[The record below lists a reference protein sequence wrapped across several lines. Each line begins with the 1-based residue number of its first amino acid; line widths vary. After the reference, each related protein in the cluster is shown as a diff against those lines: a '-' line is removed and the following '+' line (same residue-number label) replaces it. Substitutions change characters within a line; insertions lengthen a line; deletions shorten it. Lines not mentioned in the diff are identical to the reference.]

1 MTTTAS
7 SNISTTSQG
16 VVLLAFGK
24 PIYGQSAYIL
34 AKSIKHFNQ
43 DIKIALLTDGLAVPP
58 DYSPFDELIN
68 VPVSDYRNRNG
79 GFEPGRAKLLIY
91 DKLPYDYN
99 LFIDADS
106 IALKDIAP
114 LFDEMIATGKPY
126 LTHVVGKHKI
136 HQGNNF
142 AEMQWA
148 WANDIWNRYQLAED
162 DTLYAINS
170 SIVFIKK
177 SKFTQSLY
185 NVAETLLTDYPTPTK
200 ALRRQWGGTQPDELY
215 MNISLAKHKYDASF
229 KPVMYFAMKKQDK
242 IEDVIASNYLLSY
255 YGGINFTYSYYTDWI
270 QKFINKDLKLDISLN
285 NIIRQKHANKK

>member
-34 AKSIKHFNQ
+34 AKSIKHFNP

-91 DKLPYDYN
+91 DKLPYINN

-114 LFDEMIATGKPY
+114 LLDEMIATGKPY
-126 LTHVVGKHKI
+126 LTHVVGRHKI
-136 HQGNNF
+136 QQGNNF

-162 DTLYAINS
+162 DTLFAINS

-177 SKFTQSLY
+177 SKFSQSLY

-242 IEDVIASNYLLSY
+242 IEDVVSNHYLLSY
-255 YGGINFTYSYYTDWI
+255 YGGVNFTYSYYTDYI
-270 QKFINKDLKLDISLN
+270 QKFINKDLKLDISLD